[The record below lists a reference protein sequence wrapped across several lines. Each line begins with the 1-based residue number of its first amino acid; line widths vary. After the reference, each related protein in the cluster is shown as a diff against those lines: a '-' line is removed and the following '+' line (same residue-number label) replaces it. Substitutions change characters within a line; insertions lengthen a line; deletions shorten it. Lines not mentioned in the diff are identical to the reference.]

1 MTDANKKKVNI
12 FFIFEKLITREPPPP
27 QYTVYIVSTN
37 EDINCVT
44 KLRLYIV

>member
-12 FFIFEKLITREPPPP
+12 FFIFEKLITREPPP

>member
-12 FFIFEKLITREPPPP
+12 FFIFEKLITREPP